1 MSEQTILP
9 ASPPKIGNQLEL
21 LSFHIPK
28 SAGTSFRNMLR
39 DVYGEAAVL
48 RFDTPLRGGGK
59 FRVEQQ
65 PYTGRTLPN
74 RARVLHG
81 HFSWAHVN
89 NILELPPDIPKITW
103 LRDPV
108 ERVVSNYFYLS
119 KRLREILDEEG
130 QGVNILSKMERSLTE
145 YAQAP
150 INQNRMS
157 KFLEGLDLT
166 DFLFVGI
173 LEHME
178 EDLQHLSKRMG
189 WVIEEAYQH
198 NTTGKRKREISA
210 EERAVIEAC
219 NAGDLALY
227 QRALELRGKG
237 QWRP

>member
-1 MSEQTILP
+1 MSDLSETP
-9 ASPPKIGNQLEL
+9 ASKIGNQLEL

-39 DVYGEAAVL
+39 DVYGKDAVL

-65 PYTGRTLPN
+65 PFTGRVLPN
-74 RARVLHG
+74 RVRVLHG
-81 HFSWAHVN
+81 HFSWRHVS

-130 QGVNILSKMERSLTE
+130 RGVNILSKMERSLTE
-145 YAQAP
+145 YAQAG

-157 KFLEGLDLT
+157 KFLEGLDLE
-166 DFLFVGI
+166 DFRFVGI
-173 LEHME
+173 VEQME
-178 EDLQHLSKRMG
+178 EDLERLGRRMD
-189 WVIEEAYQH
+189 WSVKEAYQH
-198 NTTGKRKREISA
+198 NTTGKRKRKITP

-219 NAGDLALY
+219 NVEDITLY
-227 QRALELRGKG
+227 RRALELRGKG
-237 QWRP
+237 HWQL